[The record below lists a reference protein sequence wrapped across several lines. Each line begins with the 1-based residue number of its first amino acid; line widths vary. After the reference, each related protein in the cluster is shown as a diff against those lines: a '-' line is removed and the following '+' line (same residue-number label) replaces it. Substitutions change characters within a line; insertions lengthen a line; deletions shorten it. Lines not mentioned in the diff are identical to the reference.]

1 MAHRKKIQTDWEELG
16 ISNDFIFGKV
26 MQDPELCRGLL
37 ERILPELAIDRVEY
51 PQLQKT
57 VTEDA
62 DARGIRLDIYVKD
75 GKGTVYDIEMQ
86 TVTMGELPKRS
97 RYYQS
102 MIDLQLLNKGQFY
115 KKLNQSFVIF
125 ICLSDL
131 FGQGR
136 HVYTFEN
143 LCREDSSIALC
154 DGTTKIFLNARGTMH
169 DVRPELK
176 AFLDY
181 VAGAK
186 PENPFVQVLEEAV
199 RKAKMNRKWRH
210 EYMTLL
216 MRDQENQEI
225 GEERG
230 RKEGRKEG
238 RREGRKEGIRALIE
252 SLRSFAIPDEVIIG
266 QLMQRYQ
273 MGREEAEAFVRQ
285 VI

>member
-1 MAHRKKIQTDWEELG
+1 M
-16 ISNDFIFGKV
+16 
-26 MQDPELCRGLL
+26 
-37 ERILPELAIDRVEY
+37 
-51 PQLQKT
+51 
-57 VTEDA
+57 
-62 DARGIRLDIYVKD
+62 
-75 GKGTVYDIEMQ
+75 
-86 TVTMGELPKRS
+86 
-97 RYYQS
+97 
-102 MIDLQLLNKGQFY
+102 
-115 KKLNQSFVIF
+115 IF

-186 PENPFVQVLEEAV
+186 PENPFVQDLEEAV

-216 MRDQENQEI
+216 MRDRENLEKGMEQGMEK
-225 GEERG
+225 GMEQ
-230 RKEGRKEG
+230 
-238 RREGRKEGIRALIE
+238 GIRSMVAVLKELGVPTQTIRAKIQE
-252 SLRSFAIPDEVIIG
+252 QFDLSPEKSGKYL
-266 QLMQRYQ
+266 
-273 MGREEAEAFVRQ
+273 
-285 VI
+285 

>member
-1 MAHRKKIQTDWEELG
+1 M
-16 ISNDFIFGKV
+16 
-26 MQDPELCRGLL
+26 
-37 ERILPELAIDRVEY
+37 
-51 PQLQKT
+51 
-57 VTEDA
+57 
-62 DARGIRLDIYVKD
+62 
-75 GKGTVYDIEMQ
+75 
-86 TVTMGELPKRS
+86 
-97 RYYQS
+97 
-102 MIDLQLLNKGQFY
+102 
-115 KKLNQSFVIF
+115 IF

-186 PENPFVQVLEEAV
+186 PENPFVQDLEEAV

-230 RKEGRKEG
+230 RKEGR
-238 RREGRKEGIRALIE
+238 REGIRALIE
-252 SLRSFAIPDEVIIG
+252 SFRSFAIPDEVIIG